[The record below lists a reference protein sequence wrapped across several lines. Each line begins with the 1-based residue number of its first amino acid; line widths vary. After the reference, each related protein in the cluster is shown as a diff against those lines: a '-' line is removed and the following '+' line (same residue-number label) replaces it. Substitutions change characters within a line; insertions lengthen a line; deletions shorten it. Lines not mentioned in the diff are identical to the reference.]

1 MLKSS
6 KYYQRAQKYIPT
18 GAGGV
23 FTFELKGGRDAGA
36 KFMDSLKLLKIV
48 ANVGDVR
55 SMVIHP
61 ATTTHSQL
69 TPEQLKQ
76 SGISE
81 NTVRLSIGL
90 EDKADIIAD
99 LDQALEQTKK

>member
-1 MLKSS
+1 
-6 KYYQRAQKYIPT
+6 
-18 GAGGV
+18 
-23 FTFELKGGRDAGA
+23 
-36 KFMDSLKLLKIV
+36 MDSLKLLKIV

-99 LDQALEQTKK
+99 LEQALEKTKK